1 MVTVVVRR
9 DAQGRL
15 ASLSADGHADWSV
28 PRVGADEYDL
38 VCAAVSAVL
47 QATWLGL
54 TDVAGVEVRAD
65 KADGSLSLRWPETTR
80 SHAAVAAIVGT
91 AERAIEALSEQFP
104 AHVAF
109 ARETE
114 P

>member
-1 MVTVVVRR
+1 VVTVIARR
-9 DAQGRL
+9 DAHGRL
-15 ASLSADGHADWSV
+15 ASLAANGHADWST
-28 PRVGADEYDL
+28 PRGGADEYDL

-47 QATWLGL
+47 QAAWLGL

-65 KADGSLSLRWPETTR
+65 KADGRLSLRWPEATR
-80 SHAAVAAIVGT
+80 SDAAVAAIVGT
-91 AERAIEALSEQFP
+91 AERAIEALAAQFP